1 MSVFQTGKIIITGGR
16 YLYQLEEAYNFL
28 NMVLQR
34 HAADVLKL
42 PVPAPASA
50 SASASASA
58 AAGGAAPAA
67 PAAPAAV
74 RQKSSAKVT
83 TTR

>member
-42 PVPAPASA
+42 PVPASE
-50 SASASASA
+50 
-58 AAGGAAPAA
+58 GACEGSVTPKGS
-67 PAAPAAV
+67 PAAV

-83 TTR
+83 ATR